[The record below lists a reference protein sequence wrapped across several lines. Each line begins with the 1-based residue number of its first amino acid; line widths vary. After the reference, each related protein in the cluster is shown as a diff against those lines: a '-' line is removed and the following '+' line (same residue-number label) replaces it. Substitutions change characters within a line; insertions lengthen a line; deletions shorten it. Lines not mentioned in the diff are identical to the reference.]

1 MQLVLLVSLSLLLPK
16 QSSFAIIQ
24 AQASAFNDLSARAA
38 EGRRLSP
45 TSSAPQFAVQLP
57 GPESENTA
65 REIAERYGL
74 KLITKV
80 GLLYLEF
87 NIQLQLQVLYIY
99 YLLQ

>member
-1 MQLVLLVSLSLLLPK
+1 MPESMQLVLLVSLLLLLPK

-38 EGRRLSP
+38 EGRRLS
-45 TSSAPQFAVQLP
+45 PQFAVQLP